1 MNGINNEVNSIQ
13 LFFDLSGVKPVR
25 CIVKIQMA
33 ESIAIKRPYFNAFF
47 ILCRFYLIHFIKNS
61 YIINATSHCLARFS
75 YICDKEFI
83 VNIKDILNNYKEDA
97 RVEELAKALSNPKGR
112 IHLKGLIGSQDAF
125 IATASYFLNHR
136 NSVFVLPDRE
146 EANYFLSDLENLT
159 EKDVLLF
166 PSSYRKSADFTQ
178 VDSAN
183 VLLRA
188 EVLNEL
194 NHASEYGRLIV
205 SYPEALAE
213 KVINRSALEKNT
225 LEITINNKLSI
236 DFINEFLIEYDFE
249 RVDFVYE
256 PGQFSIRG
264 GIVDIF
270 SFSHELPYRIE
281 FFGDHI
287 ESIRTFEIESQ
298 LSAEQVKSVTIVPN
312 VQSKFLTESNISL
325 LEFIDED
332 SIIWFKDIQ
341 FSIDIIKSGYKK
353 ATELWKALSVAD
365 KEKNPEWIDPKFSF
379 TDEKLFA
386 EQLSD
391 FQIIEFGKQFFYP
404 ATKSLSFDTK
414 PQPSFNKDFNLLAHN
429 LKENEKSGVKNY
441 ILTDSGK
448 QQERIFSILGDV
460 DKNLKFIPLNVSIR
474 EGFVDYEQKIACYTD
489 HQIFDRYYKY
499 KHRRGYTKS
508 QAITLKEL
516 RDLKPGDFITHIDHG
531 IGKYGGLEKVEVNG
545 KIQEMI
551 RLIYADNDLL
561 YVNINSLNR
570 ISKYSGKDGHL
581 PKMNKLGTEA
591 WDKLKKTTKKK
602 VKDIARDLIK
612 LYALRKAQVG
622 FAFSPDTYLQNELE
636 ASFIYEDTPDQE
648 KATADVKKDMESEH
662 PMDRLVC
669 GDVGFGKTEVAI
681 RAAFKAATEGKQ
693 VAILVPTTILAMQ
706 HYKTFS
712 ERLKEFPVRIDYINR
727 FKTTKQ
733 VKDTLEALKNGK
745 VEILIGTHKLVAKD
759 VKFKDLGLLI
769 IDEEQK
775 FGVTVKE
782 KLKQFRANVD
792 TLTLTATPIPRTL
805 HFSLM
810 GARDLSIIQTPPP
823 NRQPV
828 DTELHVFNE
837 KLIKEAV
844 EFELDREGQVF
855 FIHNR
860 VADLRQLGGLIQKLV
875 PKARIAIAHGQLEG
889 DKLEDIM
896 LDFIEGRYDV
906 LVATTI
912 IEAGLDVPNANT
924 ILINHA
930 HMFGL
935 SDLHQMRGRVGRSNK
950 KAFCYLLS
958 PPLSTLTPEARKRLS
973 AIEEFSDLGSG
984 FNVAMRDLDIRGSG
998 NLLGAEQSGFI
1009 AEIGFDMY
1017 HKILD
1022 EAIQELKDEEFR
1034 EVFAN
1039 EKPRPFV
1046 SATQIETD
1054 MELLIPDEYV
1064 TNIQERY
1071 NLYTEL
1077 SKVEDK
1083 ENLKAFAK
1091 KLEDRFGA
1099 LPKQVWDLLRTV
1111 ELQWLGKE
1119 IGLEKISWKK
1129 SILRGYFVS
1138 DKQSKYFESEMFGNI
1153 LLYAQHNPRRV
1164 NLKEV
1169 KNTLRIAVED
1179 VKNIDE
1185 VIFALEQ
1192 MKDPV
1197 VI

>member
-1 MNGINNEVNSIQ
+1 M
-13 LFFDLSGVKPVR
+13 
-25 CIVKIQMA
+25 
-33 ESIAIKRPYFNAFF
+33 
-47 ILCRFYLIHFIKNS
+47 
-61 YIINATSHCLARFS
+61 
-75 YICDKEFI
+75 
-83 VNIKDILNNYKEDA
+83 NIKEILERYKSDKRIES
-97 RVEELAKALSNPKGR
+97 LTQALNSKKER
-112 IHLKGLIGSQDAF
+112 IHLKGLVGSLDAF
-125 IATASYFLNHR
+125 VVSATYYLNHT
-136 NSVFVLPDRE
+136 NMVFVLPDRE
-146 EANYFLSDLENLT
+146 EANFFQADLESIMDK
-159 EKDVLLF
+159 EVLIF
-166 PSSYRKSADFTQ
+166 PSSYRKSFDFTQ
-178 VDSAN
+178 TDSAN

-194 NHASEYGRLIV
+194 NHATGYGKLIV
-205 SYPEALAE
+205 TYPEAMAE
-213 KVINRSALEKNT
+213 KVIDRDSLEKNT
-225 LEITINNKLSI
+225 LEIAINNKLSI
-236 DFINEFLIEYDFE
+236 DFINEFLIEYDFNRTE
-249 RVDFVYE
+249 FVYE

-270 SFSHELPYRIE
+270 SFSNELPYRVE

-287 ESIRTFEIESQ
+287 ETIRTFELENQ
-298 LSAEQVKSVTIVPN
+298 LSVEQVKTITIVPN

-325 LEFIDED
+325 LEFIDKD
-332 SIIWFKDIQ
+332 SIVWFKDVQ
-341 FSIDIIKSGYKK
+341 FTLDIIQSGYKK
-353 ATELWKALSVAD
+353 SAELWKALSASD
-365 KEKNPEWIDPKFSF
+365 KQINQDWIDPKYAF
-379 TDEKLFA
+379 TNEKMIA
-386 EQLSD
+386 DQLAD
-391 FQIIEFGKQFFYP
+391 FPIAEFGKQFFYP
-404 ATKSLSFDTK
+404 ATTTINFDAR
-414 PQPSFNKDFNLLAHN
+414 PQPSFNKDFSLLIHNIKQNEN
-429 LKENEKSGVKNY
+429 LKIENY
-441 ILTDSGK
+441 ILTDSSK
-448 QQERIFSILGDV
+448 QQERLFAIFDDL
-460 DKNLKFIPLNVSIR
+460 DKTIQFNPINISIR
-474 EGFVDYEQKIACYTD
+474 EGFIDGEQKLACYTD

-499 KHRRGYTKS
+499 KNKRGYARS

-516 RDLKPGDFITHIDHG
+516 RDLKPGDYITHIDHG
-531 IGKYGGLEKVEVNG
+531 IGKYAGLEKVEVSG

-551 RLIYADNDLL
+551 RLVYADNDLL

-570 ISKYSGKDGHL
+570 ISKYSGKDGHT
-581 PKMNKLGTEA
+581 PKMNKLGSDV

-612 LYALRKAQVG
+612 LYAVRKAQTG
-622 FAFSPDTYLQNELE
+622 MAFSPDTYLQNELE
-636 ASFIYEDTPDQE
+636 ASFIYEDTPDQV
-648 KATADVKKDMESEH
+648 KATADVKRDMESSS

-669 GDVGFGKTEVAI
+669 GDVGFGKTEIAI
-681 RAAFKAATEGKQ
+681 RAAFKAATDGKQ

-706 HYKTFS
+706 HYKTFN

-727 FKTTKQ
+727 FKSSKQ
-733 VKDTLEALKNGK
+733 VKDTLEALKVGK
-745 VEILIGTHKLVAKD
+745 VDIIIGTHKLVSKD

-810 GARDLSIIQTPPP
+810 GARDLSIMQTPPP

-828 DTELHVFNE
+828 LTELHVFNE
-837 KLIKEAV
+837 KLIKESV
-844 EFELDREGQVF
+844 EYELDRSGQVF

-860 VADLRQLGGLIQKLV
+860 VADLMQLGGLIQRLV
-875 PKARIAIAHGQLEG
+875 PKAKIAIAHGQLEG
-889 DKLEDIM
+889 DRLEDIM
-896 LDFIEGRYDV
+896 LDFIDGKYDV

-924 ILINHA
+924 MLINHA

-1009 AEIGFDMY
+1009 AEIGFEMY

-1022 EAIQELKDEEFR
+1022 EAIQELKSDEFKGLFE
-1034 EVFAN
+1034 N
-1039 EKPRPFV
+1039 DKPREFV
-1046 SATQIETD
+1046 SFTQIDTD

-1071 NLYTEL
+1071 NLYTQL
-1077 SKVEDK
+1077 SLI
-1083 ENLKAFAK
+1083 ENQTKLDAFAK
-1091 KLEDRFGA
+1091 ELNDRFG
-1099 LPKQVWDLLRTV
+1099 PMPRQVRDLLRTV
-1111 ELQWLGKE
+1111 ELQWIGKE
-1119 IGLEKISWKK
+1119 IGLEKITWKK
-1129 SILRGYFVS
+1129 GIIRGYFIS
-1138 DKQSKYFESEMFGNI
+1138 DKQSRYFESEQFSKI
-1153 LLYAQHNPRRV
+1153 LSYAQQHPHKV

-1179 VKNIDE
+1179 VKNIDDA
-1185 VIFALEQ
+1185 IFVMEQ
-1192 MKDPV
+1192 MREPV
-1197 VI
+1197 VV